1 MRVNQ
6 WDRHGRQRATELRKC
21 SQGCRVKALG
31 MHELIHQCLPA
42 RLVKADCNPV
52 WVLNEVYHSYKCL
65 ETFGKTARSS
75 DLSKLHPS
83 WKRTE
88 YALWAHVTPHLQMA
102 SLGGLFM
109 SKASTS
115 SEKYPYVALAS
126 LKLTDFCLP
135 LLLRAGIK
143 SLHLNTRLLPN
154 H

>member
-1 MRVNQ
+1 MHSSSGNESQSV
-6 WDRHGRQRATELRKC
+6 RQTWTPESHWVGKC

-52 WVLNEVYHSYKCL
+52 WVVNEVYHSYKCL

-75 DLSKLHPS
+75 DLSKLPPS
-83 WKRTE
+83 WRGTCN
-88 YALWAHVTPHLQMA
+88 PHLLMA

-109 SKASTS
+109 SKASSS

-126 LKLTDFCLP
+126 LELTDFCLP